1 MEEKRMLPDFFEEEN
16 LTSSRDESIK
26 GDLKTFWTQLGS
38 RRVDVIF
45 EQVQNVLLLLKE
57 KIKNGTATNQECW
70 QAWALV
76 NEANLS
82 DLLTLTNVSD
92 GFDGDGVQETKPK
105 LQHLLAD
112 DNTANAVE
120 GSDSNKKE
128 EMERT
133 WSGTKKASSEIQH
146 LPLNLQYQNHKC
158 SSACLAKKAAGSYK
172 GENPLKMPI
181 LFHFQ
186 RRHAK
191 ADCLSKSLDVNYKA
205 PCGRSL
211 RSFRDVQNYLF
222 ETKCNFLFVDHFSFN
237 TYVLLG
243 RNTMNPEPLVFDFDI
258 SNGAESVPISFCN
271 NLDRARLPYFKYR
284 KSSWPRGYY
293 LNNFSS
299 LFVDSCD
306 CTDGCIDRSKCACL
320 QLTARGCSKTSLSSG
335 SKRCRGYRYKRLEG
349 PVPSGIYECSVL
361 CRCDKLMCQNRV
373 VQHGIQV
380 RLQVFNTEKKGWGVR
395 CLDDIDKGTF
405 VCTYSGRLMS
415 RAEVLGDAGQE
426 LKERSAVNDR
436 NHGVFSKKR
445 KLDTDCSNSVIE
457 LVQTGKHDILE
468 NKESLSQTVDSEN
481 KSTLV
486 HPENSSIATTR
497 PGRTGFFHSH
507 QLKMV
512 HSASSDE
519 DNSSQIHQSSKTK
532 VNSGT
537 KKGKEKSTEEQKED
551 HPMEVGQTESVGVDS
566 ERCKRKSLSLQGV
579 DCGKS
584 GVLDDTCVAR
594 PSSNIP
600 LKADCKEENSRQS
613 SQDAFCEEAD
623 GDGMLPKNASEENIY
638 VLDATKEGNVGRFL
652 NHSCCPNLF
661 AQSVFV
667 ETHNRS
673 FPWVAFFTNRH
684 VKAGTELTWDYGYE
698 AGSMPETE
706 ISCQCG
712 VQKCRKN
719 ERGADG
725 SMGVSP
731 FPWGK
736 PSGSGCPAAPRE
748 RRGRLSTPCSR
759 SRTAARTKGRG
770 GARASPPHHVT
781 DGAAARAFP
790 SGPAPGAGANQCR
803 EEGGAPGKHRR
814 RATRACSGPGWAHHF
829 RAGSV
834 GAREGRSER
843 SVREPGA
850 GGAAFFPALG
860 AFWIMAK
867 MVRRTCAFCSEGA
880 AGSVMYVAKESDI
893 AAHQDCLLFSSGFV
907 ESEEY
912 NPENLDIRFDVAS
925 VLKELRRGKRLVCN
939 FCRKKGATVGCE
951 ERACRRSYHYYCALC
966 DDAAIET
973 DQVKGVYRVFC
984 PKHDPSN
991 RTSHYGAAN
1000 KKRRYTLTS
1009 PTITEEMKTEEKAE
1023 ENHFQTLKRKNNR
1036 HKVQIDLV
1044 RKCKQAG
1051 LLDDIFEE
1059 MLDTLHL
1066 AQEKLMDDNTSE
1078 TEYEETVMALF
1089 DCGLFENILT
1099 NIHSGKWK
1107 QQREAEMQSGRAL
1120 QIRNRRKN
1128 TRTSRKQKKTGSQDR
1143 ATAGLKRNPSYP
1155 REHSQYI

>member
-1 MEEKRMLPDFFEEEN
+1 MEEKRMLCDFFEEEN
-16 LTSSRDESIK
+16 LTSSREESTE
-26 GDLKTFWTQLGS
+26 GDVKTFWTQLGG

-45 EQVQNVLLLLKE
+45 EQLQNVLSLLKE

-76 NEANLS
+76 NEANLG
-82 DLLTLTNVSD
+82 DLLTLANVSD
-92 GFDGDGVQETKPK
+92 ELNGDDAQETKPK
-105 LQHLLAD
+105 LQPLLPD
-112 DNTANAVE
+112 DNAADTVE
-120 GSDSNKKE
+120 ASDSEKE
-128 EMERT
+128 DMERT
-133 WSGTKKASSEIQH
+133 SSGSKEASSEIQG
-146 LPLNLQYQNHKC
+146 LPLNVQYQNHKC
-158 SSACLAKKAAGSYK
+158 SSACLANRAVGSYK
-172 GENPLKMPI
+172 GENPLKIPI
-181 LFHFQ
+181 LFDFQ

-191 ADCLSKSLDVNYKA
+191 ADCLSKPLDVNYKA

-211 RSFRDVQNYLF
+211 RSFRDVRNYLF
-222 ETKCNFLFVDHFSFN
+222 ETECNFLFVDHFSFN

-243 RNTMNPEPLVFDFDI
+243 RNTMNPEPLVYEFDI
-258 SNGAESVPISFCN
+258 SDGAESVPISFCN
-271 NLDRARLPYFKYR
+271 NLDHARLPYFKYR

-293 LNNFSS
+293 LNNLSS

-320 QLTARGCSKTSLSSG
+320 QLTARGCSKISLSPSG
-335 SKRCRGYRYKRLEG
+335 KKTRGYRYKRLEG

-415 RAEVLGDAGQE
+415 RAEVLGDAEQE
-426 LKERSAVNDR
+426 LKEKSAVNDR
-436 NHGVFSKKR
+436 GHDFSSKKR
-445 KLDTDCSNSVIE
+445 KLDLDRSDSVIE
-457 LVQTGKHDILE
+457 LVQTDKNDILE
-468 NKESLSQTVDSEN
+468 NQESLSQTVDNAN

-486 HPENSSIATTR
+486 HQKNSSNATVRR
-497 PGRTGFFHSH
+497 PGTRTLVFHNH

-519 DNSSQIHQSSKTK
+519 DDSSQIRHSSKTK
-532 VNSGT
+532 LTSGT
-537 KKGKEKSTEEQKED
+537 KKGKEKSTQEQKEE
-551 HPMEVGQTESVGVDS
+551 HLMEIGQTDSAGVESAG
-566 ERCKRKSLSLQGV
+566 CKIKNLSLQGV

-584 GVLDDTCVAR
+584 SVLGDTCVVR
-594 PSSNIP
+594 PSSNAP
-600 LKADCKEENSRQS
+600 LKADCKENSRQPKQNALS
-613 SQDAFCEEAD
+613 EESE
-623 GDGMLPKNASEENIY
+623 GDGMLPKNSNEENIY

-706 ISCQCG
+706 ISCHCG
-712 VQKCRKN
+712 SCLKRRRSQRGVGIFPLATSDRRLHPGRLDSGSVKSEHGAREACRI
-719 ERGADG
+719 
-725 SMGVSP
+725 SP
-731 FPWGK
+731 FPRRQ
-736 PSGSGCPAAPRE
+736 PSGNGSPAAVPGPAMDALPAPCPRHA
-748 RRGRLSTPCSR
+748 RGCC
-759 SRTAARTKGRG
+759 
-770 GARASPPHHVT
+770 ARASLST
-781 DGAAARAFP
+781 
-790 SGPAPGAGANQCR
+790 
-803 EEGGAPGKHRR
+803 
-814 RATRACSGPGWAHHF
+814 
-829 RAGSV
+829 
-834 GAREGRSER
+834 
-843 SVREPGA
+843 
-850 GGAAFFPALG
+850 FPALG

-867 MVRRTCAFCSEGA
+867 MVRTTCAFCSEGE
-880 AGSVMYVAKESDI
+880 AGSVMYIATERNI

-907 ESEEY
+907 ESEDH
-912 NPENLDIRFDVAS
+912 NSENLEIRFDVSS

-951 ERACRRSYHYYCALC
+951 ERACRRSYHFFCALC
-966 DDAAIET
+966 DDAAVET
-973 DQVKGVYRVFC
+973 DEVNGVYRVFC
-984 PKHDPSN
+984 PKHDPGN
-991 RTSHYGAAN
+991 RTNHYGAAN
-1000 KKRRYTLTS
+1000 KKRRRTLTS
-1009 PTITEEMKTEEKAE
+1009 PTITEEMSTEETAE
-1023 ENHFQTLKRKNNR
+1023 ENSLRIRKRKNNR
-1036 HKVQIDLV
+1036 HKVRIEFV

-1099 NIHSGKWK
+1099 NIYSGTEEKIQK
-1107 QQREAEMQSGRAL
+1107 LLENRKRLDHKIELL
-1120 QIRNRRKN
+1120 QDLKEVILPTTENMAS
-1128 TRTSRKQKKTGSQDR
+1128 TSSTVS
-1143 ATAGLKRNPSYP
+1143 
-1155 REHSQYI
+1155 E